1 MDFKE
6 TSDTLLGVF
15 NLEQQAAHFGCSHQ
29 HFRRMR
35 SQGKVSSRRAPADWH
50 ERMRPMVDCLRERIA
65 TFYHANGQGA

>member
-35 SQGKVSSRRAPADWH
+35 SQGKVSSRPAPADWRQ
-50 ERMRPMVDCLRERIA
+50 RMRPMMDRMQERIA
-65 TFYHANGQGA
+65 TFYHTDES